1 MRPSIRVFIRDT
13 VSINLYYFSFLKN
26 CRTSSQVNVWFSGAN
41 FRRACI
47 DKAVVHLVWKVKQ
60 KSCSFKCI
68 REKEPICFCNCYE
81 EQQNFQLLSSN
92 FVLRDLISAKLRK
105 VSSKEKLKLLLKL
118 ALFLPFFLH
127 FLINLSFSFIF
138 LLVKYV
144 VLISRSMG
152 TPYLNSFLGTIEIND
167 FPTRIANESWSPLI
181 VTSIGLRE
189 LVSMASWRK
198 YHVCTRQIMKENK
211 IMMLG
216 KELESPSL
224 YLVVSRSKHFL

>member
-1 MRPSIRVFIRDT
+1 MKNGTGWYLVPPCWGLSFPVLWVQVLGCSIGIHFLVTCINFPSEK
-13 VSINLYYFSFLKN
+13 S
-26 CRTSSQVNVWFSGAN
+26 CHTSSQVNVWFSGAN

-68 REKEPICFCNCYE
+68 REKEPRCFCNCYE

-138 LLVKYV
+138 LVC
-144 VLISRSMG
+144 SRFQDTLRLFPGQWVHPNS
-152 TPYLNSFLGTIEIND
+152 TPFWAPSRLMIFQQ
-167 FPTRIANESWSPLI
+167 
-181 VTSIGLRE
+181 GL
-189 LVSMASWRK
+189 
-198 YHVCTRQIMKENK
+198 QMKAD
-211 IMMLG
+211 
-216 KELESPSL
+216 
-224 YLVVSRSKHFL
+224 RH